1 MYTYKEAE
9 EYILNIPRFAGKHS
23 LEDTKKLLG
32 QIIGPGFKSK
42 VIHVAGTNG
51 KGSVCAYLQ
60 SLLLEAGFSVG
71 MFTSP
76 HLQTMRERIR
86 INGAM
91 LTEDEFTE
99 AFVRIKEI
107 SKEEEHPSFFEF
119 LFLMA
124 MHFYEKVKPDYI
136 ILETGLGGRLDA
148 TNAVDQKEVSVITHM
163 GLDHMEYLGDTLEKI
178 TAEKAGI
185 LKKGAPLVYSR
196 TNAVVSAVLSE
207 SAAKLQ
213 ISTFEVSK
221 KDYAFLKIHHK
232 GIDFS
237 YRSLY
242 YDSIRLHLNTIAAYQ
257 MENAV
262 LALRTLEVLLGKE
275 VMEKEVMRRGIEKA
289 FWAGRMEEILPEVY
303 VDGAHNEDGIRAFLE
318 TVKMDGCRGNRYL
331 FFAVAQDKQYER
343 MIAQIAESVLFLK
356 IFPVQMKNTRA
367 LSEES
372 LKDMILKYTGRYD
385 GGYASARE
393 ALQALYGM
401 AGEQD
406 RVYITGSLYL
416 VGEIKELL

>member
-9 EYILNIPRFAGKHS
+9 EYILNIPRFAGKHT
-23 LEDTKKLLG
+23 LEDTKKMLE
-32 QIIGPGFKSK
+32 QIIGPGIKSK

-91 LTEDEFTE
+91 LTEEEFTE
-99 AFVRIKEI
+99 AFARIKEI

-124 MHFYEKVKPDYI
+124 MYCYGKAEPDYI

-148 TNAVDQKEVSVITHM
+148 TNAVDRKEMTVITHM
-163 GLDHMEYLGDTLEKI
+163 GLDHTEYLGDTLEKI

-185 LKKGAPLVYSR
+185 LRKGVPLVYSR
-196 TNAVVSAVLSE
+196 TNAAVSAILSDF
-207 SAAKLQ
+207 SSKLQ

-221 KDYAFLKIHHK
+221 KEYTFLKIHHK

-242 YDSIRLHLNTIAAYQ
+242 YDSIRLRLNTVAAYQ
-257 MENAV
+257 MENAA
-262 LALRTLEVLLGKE
+262 LALRTLEVLLGRE

-289 FWAGRMEEILPEVY
+289 FWAGRMEEVLPEVY
-303 VDGAHNEDGIRAFLE
+303 VDGAHNEDGMRAFLE
-318 TVKMDGCRGNRYL
+318 TVQGDGCRGNRYL
-331 FFAVAQDKQYER
+331 FFGVAQDKQYER
-343 MIAQIAESVLFLK
+343 MIELIAGSSLFAK
-356 IFPVQMKNTRA
+356 IFPVQMKNARA
-367 LSEES
+367 LSAES
-372 LKDMILKYTGRYD
+372 LKEIILKHTGRYD
-385 GGYASARE
+385 GGYSSARE
-393 ALQALYGM
+393 ALQALRGM
-401 AGEQD
+401 MREQD

>member
-9 EYILNIPRFAGKHS
+9 EYILNIPRFAGKHT
-23 LEDTKKLLG
+23 LEDTKKLLE
-32 QIIGPGFKSK
+32 QINGSGLKSK

-86 INGAM
+86 INGTM
-91 LTEDEFTE
+91 LTEEEFTE
-99 AFVRIKEI
+99 AFVYIRELV
-107 SKEEEHPSFFEF
+107 KEEEHPSVFEF
-119 LFLMA
+119 IFLMA
-124 MHFYEKVKPDYI
+124 MYCYGKAEPDYI

-148 TNAVDQKEVSVITHM
+148 TNAVDEKEIAVITHM
-163 GLDHMEYLGDTLEKI
+163 GLDHTEYLGDTLEKI

-185 LKKGAPLVYSR
+185 LRKGAPLVYSR
-196 TNAVVSAVLSE
+196 TNTAVSAILSE
-207 SAAKLQ
+207 SAEKLQ
-213 ISTFEVSK
+213 ISAFEVSK
-221 KDYAFLKIHHK
+221 KDYTFLKIHHK

-242 YDSIRLHLNTIAAYQ
+242 YDSIRLRLNTIAAYQ
-257 MENAV
+257 MENAA

-275 VMEKEVMRRGIEKA
+275 VMQKEVMQRGIEKA

-318 TVKMDGCRGNRYL
+318 TVKEDGCPGNRYL
-331 FFAVAQDKQYER
+331 FFGVAQDKQYER
-343 MIAQIAESVLFLK
+343 MIEQIASSGLFIK
-356 IFPVQMKNTRA
+356 VFPVQMKNARA
-367 LSEES
+367 LSWES
-372 LKDMILKYTGRYD
+372 LKEIILNYTGRYD
-385 GGYASARE
+385 GGYSSVRE
-393 ALQALYGM
+393 ALQALSDIRR
-401 AGEQD
+401 EQD

>member
-1 MYTYKEAE
+1 MHTYREAE
-9 EYILNIPRFAGKHS
+9 EYILNIPRFAGKHT

-32 QIIGPGFKSK
+32 QITGPGLKSK

-91 LTEDEFTE
+91 IAEEEFTE
-99 AFVRIKEI
+99 AFERIKEI

-124 MHFYEKVKPDYI
+124 MYCYGKEEPDYI

-148 TNAVDQKEVSVITHM
+148 TNTVDEKEIAVITHM
-163 GLDHMEYLGDTLEKI
+163 GLDHTEYLGDTLEKI

-185 LKKGAPLVYSR
+185 LKKGAPLVYYR
-196 TNAVVSAVLSE
+196 TNDKVSAVLSE
-207 SAAKLQ
+207 SAAKLH

-221 KDYAFLKIHHK
+221 KDYTFLKINNK

-242 YDSIRLHLNTIAAYQ
+242 YDSIRLRLNTIAAYQ
-257 MENAV
+257 MENAA

-275 VMEKEVMRRGIEKA
+275 VMTGEVMRQGIEKA

-318 TVKMDGCRGNRYL
+318 TVKEDGCPGNRYL
-331 FFAVAQDKQYER
+331 FFGVAQDKQYEH
-343 MIAQIAESVLFLK
+343 MIEQIALSGLFMK
-356 IFPVQMKNTRA
+356 IFPVQMKNSRA
-367 LSEES
+367 LSGEG
-372 LKDMILKYTGRYD
+372 LKETILKYTGRYD
-385 GGYASARE
+385 GGYSSARE
-393 ALQALYGM
+393 ALQSLHGM
-401 AGEQD
+401 IGEQD

>member
-9 EYILNIPRFAGKHS
+9 EYILNIPRFAGKHT
-23 LEDTKKLLG
+23 LENTKGLLR
-32 QIIGPGFKSK
+32 QITGGSVRSK

-60 SLLLEAGFSVG
+60 SLLMEAGFSVG

-86 INGAM
+86 INGVM
-91 LTEDEFTE
+91 LTEEEFAE
-99 AFVRIKEI
+99 AFAYIREI
-107 SKEEEHPSFFEF
+107 IQEKEHPSFFEF

-124 MHFYEKVKPDYI
+124 MYCYKKAAPDYI

-148 TNAVDQKEVSVITHM
+148 TNAVDEKEIAVITHM
-163 GLDHMEYLGDTLEKI
+163 GWDHMEYLGDTLEKI

-185 LKKGAPLVYSR
+185 LKKGAPVVYFG
-196 TNAVVSAVLSE
+196 TNAEVSAILSE
-207 SAAKLQ
+207 SAEKLQ

-221 KDYAFLKIHHK
+221 KDYTFLKIHNK

-242 YDSIRLHLNTIAAYQ
+242 YDSVRLHLNTIAAYQ
-257 MENAV
+257 MENAA
-262 LALRTLEVLLGKE
+262 LALRALEVLLGKS
-275 VMEKEVMRRGIEKA
+275 VMEEKVMRQGVAKA
-289 FWAGRMEEILPEVY
+289 LWPGRMEEILPGVY

-318 TVKMDGCRGNRYL
+318 TVRKDDCRGNRYL
-331 FFAVAQDKQYER
+331 FFGVAQDKRYER
-343 MIAQIAESVLFLK
+343 MIEQIAESALFTN
-356 IFPVQMKNTRA
+356 IFPVQMENARA
-367 LSEES
+367 LSWES
-372 LKDMILKYTGRYD
+372 LKEVLLKYTGRYD
-385 GGYASARE
+385 GGYSSARE
-393 ALQALYGM
+393 ALQAVRGM
-401 AGEQD
+401 IGEQE

>member
-9 EYILNIPRFAGKHS
+9 EYILNIPRFAGKHT
-23 LEDTKKLLG
+23 LEDTKKLLVRITEG
-32 QIIGPGFKSK
+32 SVKSK

-60 SLLLEAGFSVG
+60 SLLMTAGFSVG

-86 INGAM
+86 INGRM
-91 LTEDEFTE
+91 LSEEAFTE
-99 AFVRIKEI
+99 AFEYIRELT
-107 SKEEEHPSFFEF
+107 KEEEHPSFFEF

-124 MHFYEKVKPDYI
+124 MYCYGKTAPDYI

-148 TNAVDQKEVSVITHM
+148 TNAVEKKEIAIITHM
-163 GLDHMEYLGDTLEKI
+163 GMDHMEYLGETLEKI

-185 LKKGAPLVYSR
+185 IKKGAPAVYYH
-196 TNAVVSAVLSE
+196 TNAAVSAILSE
-207 SAAKLQ
+207 FADKQ
-213 ISTFEVSK
+213 QVSTFEVSK
-221 KDYAFLKIHHK
+221 KDYTFLKIHNK

-257 MENAV
+257 MENAA
-262 LALRTLEVLLGKE
+262 LALRALEVLLGKDIMAE
-275 VMEKEVMRRGIEKA
+275 SVMRQGIA
-289 FWAGRMEEILPEVY
+289 NAHWAGRMEEILPEVY
-303 VDGAHNEDGIRAFLE
+303 VDGAHNEDGMRAFLE
-318 TVKMDGCRGNRYL
+318 TVKEDGCPQNRYL
-331 FFAVAQDKQYER
+331 FFGVAQDKHYER
-343 MIAQIAESVLFLK
+343 MVEQLAESGLFTK
-356 IFPVQMKNTRA
+356 IFPVEMKNARG
-367 LSEES
+367 LSWKS
-372 LKDMILKYTGRYD
+372 LKEILIKYTGRYD
-385 GGYASARE
+385 GGYSSVRE
-393 ALQALYGM
+393 ALQAIYDM
-401 AGEQD
+401 RREQD

>member
-9 EYILNIPRFAGKHS
+9 EYILNIPRFAGKHT
-23 LEDTKKLLG
+23 LEDTKKLLE
-32 QIIGPGFKSK
+32 QINGSGLKSK

-86 INGAM
+86 INGTM
-91 LTEDEFTE
+91 LTEEEFTE
-99 AFVRIKEI
+99 AFVYIRELV
-107 SKEEEHPSFFEF
+107 KEEEHPSFFEF
-119 LFLMA
+119 IFLMA
-124 MHFYEKVKPDYI
+124 MYCYGKAEPDYI

-148 TNAVDQKEVSVITHM
+148 TNAVDEKEIAVITHM
-163 GLDHMEYLGDTLEKI
+163 GLDHTEYLGDTLEKI

-185 LKKGAPLVYSR
+185 LRKGAPLVYSR
-196 TNAVVSAVLSE
+196 TNTAVSAILSE
-207 SAAKLQ
+207 SAEKLQ
-213 ISTFEVSK
+213 ISAFEVSK
-221 KDYAFLKIHHK
+221 KDYTFLKIHHK

-257 MENAV
+257 MENAA

-275 VMEKEVMRRGIEKA
+275 VMQKEVMQRGIEKA

-318 TVKMDGCRGNRYL
+318 TVKEDGCPGNRYL
-331 FFAVAQDKQYER
+331 FFGVAQDKQYER
-343 MIAQIAESVLFLK
+343 MIEQIASSGLFIK
-356 IFPVQMKNTRA
+356 VFPVQMKNARA
-367 LSEES
+367 LSWES
-372 LKDMILKYTGRYD
+372 LKEIILNYTGRYD
-385 GGYASARE
+385 GGYSSVRE
-393 ALQALYGM
+393 ALQALSDIRR
-401 AGEQD
+401 EQD

>member
-9 EYILNIPRFAGKHS
+9 EYILNIPRFAGKHT
-23 LEDTKKLLG
+23 LEDTKGLLARITEG
-32 QIIGPGFKSK
+32 GMKSK

-60 SLLLEAGFSVG
+60 SLLMEAGFCVG

-86 INGAM
+86 IGGAM
-91 LTEDEFTE
+91 ITEEAFTE
-99 AFVRIKEI
+99 SFAYIKEI
-107 SKEEEHPSFFEF
+107 AKEAEHPSFFEF

-124 MHFYEKVKPDYI
+124 MHYFQKAAPDYI

-148 TNAVDQKEVSVITHM
+148 TNAVDQKEIAVITHM
-163 GLDHMEYLGDTLEKI
+163 GLDHTEYLGDTLEKI

-185 LKKGAPLVYSR
+185 LKKDTPAVYFR
-196 TNAVVSAVLSE
+196 TNATVSGILSE

-221 KDYAFLKIHHK
+221 KDYTFLKIHNK

-257 MENAV
+257 MENAA
-262 LALRTLEVLLGKE
+262 LALRTLEVLLGKDMMDE
-275 VMEKEVMRRGIEKA
+275 AVMRQGIA
-289 FWAGRMEEILPEVY
+289 NAHWAGRMEEILPEVY
-303 VDGAHNEDGIRAFLE
+303 VDGAHNEDGVRAFLE
-318 TVKMDGCRGNRYL
+318 TVKEDGCPGDRYL
-331 FFAVAQDKQYER
+331 FFGVAQDKHYER
-343 MIAQIAESVLFLK
+343 MIEQIAKSGLFRK
-356 IFPVQMKNTRA
+356 IFPVQMKNARA
-367 LSEES
+367 LSWKS
-372 LKDMILKYTGRYD
+372 LKEVLLKYTGRYD
-385 GGYASARE
+385 GGYSSVKE
-393 ALQALYGM
+393 ALQALHGM
-401 AGEQD
+401 RREQD